1 MLTSSLNN
9 KITRKMF
16 GAVVLAVFCGG
27 CATGGQS
34 SVAET
39 EKIVL
44 NRAQARWDLLLAR
57 KIDKAYD
64 YLSPASKETNT
75 MVDYIARVSRVQG
88 LSAVKVD
95 AVKCE
100 EERCKVDFV
109 GLGAIR
115 NITGIERQFS
125 EYWIKADGNWWMV
138 YNGRQP

>member
-1 MLTSSLNN
+1 MLTNSLKN
-9 KITRKMF
+9 KITQKSLCVFMLI
-16 GAVVLAVFCGG
+16 AFCGG
-27 CATGGQS
+27 CATTGQTA
-34 SVAET
+34 VAET

>member
-1 MLTSSLNN
+1 MLTSSLKK
-9 KITRKMF
+9 KITKKMLS
-16 GAVVLAVFCGG
+16 ALALAVFCGG
-27 CATGGQS
+27 CATGGQT

-44 NRAQARWDLLLAR
+44 NRAQMRWDLLLSR

-64 YLSPASKETNT
+64 YLSPASKETTT

-88 LSAVKVD
+88 LTEVKVD

-109 GLGAIR
+109 ALGAIR

-125 EYWIKADGNWWMV
+125 EFWIKADGNWWNV